1 MAKKGVY
8 KITGNS
14 KPKTGDK
21 TLYKVTEWYPDT
33 PSSDRKESMIVWE
46 LFRKNKDGRF
56 ITTGIKKRGIGEFT
70 FGRKS
75 HQFTFKVEGYLHR
88 PEGKEP
94 MAIIVQPQLS
104 NEKLSKEKAITGVK
118 ITYQDGSRVT
128 KPLSYR
134 DRLRAIAHCKNL
146 EGQFINLGL
155 WENYEKG
162 NGHSK
167 KNKLIIKSPPILVDT
182 KGYARWNFNL
192 IPTFVTLS
200 LKREDNKKYQE
211 YYVTA
216 EYNGKIQASD
226 NVNTNN
232 PQYKVPPLS
241 VKKPQPKPETPKGST
256 NPNSTNNKPDQKG
269 NIHNIKLVDK
279 NGKAF
284 SRKPNFGET
293 IKLIIEGKDVIGKKY
308 TLKLWEHDNTGDNDL
323 VYNNT
328 HIFNADKQEVLIT
341 LTDEMR
347 KIGEVGKDPKNPES
361 CEYWTGRWQE
371 IFAEVIFHSI
381 STKSQIIDVGLLE
394 EPKLLDTG
402 NSPIIVQNQQS
413 LEKNKDGE
421 CPRCKKLT
429 EKELKAVFPYALNQ
443 KLITEIVSSFNLYCD
458 KFNINTCTLKAHF
471 FAQAKQESTDSLSPA
486 IDGESMNYSIS
497 GLLNTGLKNVSSRY
511 LFGNKNGI
519 EMARDLGR
527 KENEGS
533 LSIERQI
540 KIANFIYGLNPK
552 AKDLGNVAPEDNKNL
567 SEVFNEGWRYR
578 GRGMLQITGKN
589 NYINVEK
596 HVNFVLGKNILSIKS
611 GRKYNSKFTPTEALL
626 SGLGDWHFHKMYI
639 PAKKGLTKDVCLEVI
654 KIINSATKSKTK
666 RIAYLLGGK
675 WYIDDDTSKKSYT
688 IKEEDSMK
696 FIFRVDE
703 CISRKKLN
711 SKHQGTSKVIIKFG
725 SNADESV
732 ISEKSLRILQE
743 VGEKTKNFIITITST
758 ARDPYSQARVMYEN
772 IAKTGIKEQRK
783 IYKVPGQKVLDIYE
797 ISKNKNKQET
807 IKEMEVKIRE
817 LGATTVSKH
826 CEDPEI
832 MNVFDVA
839 QTMSNPKDF
848 KYEITLKAYKVL
860 DENRCYHI
868 EIKQ

>member
-94 MAIIVQPQLS
+94 MAIIVQPQQS

-155 WENYEKG
+155 WEDHEKG

-226 NVNTNN
+226 NVNTNI

-293 IKLIIEGKDVIGKKY
+293 IKLIIEGKDLIGKKY
-308 TLKLWEHDNTGDNDL
+308 ILMLWEHDNTGGNDL
-323 VYNNT
+323 VYKKT
-328 HIFNADKQEVLIT
+328 HIFKADRQEVLIT

-347 KIGEVGKDPKNPES
+347 KIGELGKDHTNPDS
-361 CEYWTGRWQE
+361 GEYWTGRWQE
-371 IFAEVIFHSI
+371 IFAEIIFHSI

-394 EPKLLDTG
+394 KPKPLDTG
-402 NSPIIVQNQQS
+402 RSPVKKEDRENQKHKINCFCNRKITPEELREMVVS
-413 LEKNKDGE
+413 MRKATYDDSGENFYKWNKDNLFTEGHE
-421 CPRCKKLT
+421 QFSIKTYNKFAEVLNKTFENYDINTCIRKIHFLGQCYHETGAFMKSIEGKKNQEYWYDPYRGRGFIHLT
-429 EKELKAVFPYALNQ
+429 LQGNYQKFENISGYKVVKNPKLVSTDIEIAAMSSGWYWKYNDIGDINPFADKDSIFDTSRLVNKPNAIKSSSINGYIQRVNAVNALKAVFKYPENC
-443 KLITEIVSSFNLYCD
+443 INLEKKEGVKD
-458 KFNINTCTLKAHF
+458 KKIC
-471 FAQAKQESTDSLSPA
+471 S
-486 IDGESMNYSIS
+486 S
-497 GLLNTGLKNVSSRY
+497 GLKHCICNDVFNTREGFINHSRITKSQISVIEHSNFKDSKKSIQKIILHRTAGGTSQACLNAFKNGRK
-511 LFGNKNGI
+511 NKNGGI
-519 EMARDLGR
+519 DYYGTHFIVG
-527 KENEGS
+527 KDGS
-533 LSIERQI
+533 IIQT
-540 KIANFIYGLNPK
+540 A
-552 AKDLGNVAPEDNKNL
+552 NL
-567 SEVFNEGWRYR
+567 SKITWHCAGW
-578 GRGMLQITGKN
+578 
-589 NYINVEK
+589 
-596 HVNFVLGKNILSIKS
+596 
-611 GRKYNSKFTPTEALL
+611 NSKSIGIEVVGFAVDKNGRPTLGLKGQNPVIGWENLTEEQTKSVTCLVKALL
-626 SGLGDWHFHKMYI
+626 NYYSLD
-639 PAKKGLTKDVCLEVI
+639 
-654 KIINSATKSKTK
+654 KSKIDCHEHLAPK
-666 RIAYLLGGK
+666 QAGEGQIVYDAIKNYL
-675 WYIDDDTSKKSYT
+675 
-688 IKEEDSMK
+688 
-696 FIFRVDE
+696 
-703 CISRKKLN
+703 
-711 SKHQGTSKVIIKFG
+711 
-725 SNADESV
+725 
-732 ISEKSLRILQE
+732 
-743 VGEKTKNFIITITST
+743 
-758 ARDPYSQARVMYEN
+758 
-772 IAKTGIKEQRK
+772 
-783 IYKVPGQKVLDIYE
+783 
-797 ISKNKNKQET
+797 
-807 IKEMEVKIRE
+807 
-817 LGATTVSKH
+817 
-826 CEDPEI
+826 
-832 MNVFDVA
+832 
-839 QTMSNPKDF
+839 
-848 KYEITLKAYKVL
+848 
-860 DENRCYHI
+860 
-868 EIKQ
+868 